1 MTIDVNIIDSKE
13 SRQEIKEM
21 LELLSGENKHIRE
34 LLFLILK
41 KLDKMG
47 TQQDQIQADLD
58 AIKQSA
64 ADLADAQAQE
74 ATNLGVLADEVK
86 AIQQEEATGADQSTT
101 VAALD
106 SLAGKLATAASNA
119 KSNAAALAALV
130 TSAAPAPAVPA
141 TSDHAFTG
149 VNGEA
154 IVVNGKDAVPA
165 VGDKVTVN
173 GAAFTGTSNTDFTLA
188 DGSVLTV
195 APDSTVAGFTAA
207 PAAQTGG

>member
-130 TSAAPAPAVPA
+130 TSAAPAPAVHA